1 MSPNNMSPNNMSPNN
16 MSPNN
21 MSPNNMSPNNM
32 SSSLN
37 TSSEKSI
44 RKNIDTVKS
53 MTSTPKP
60 EVSIPPSTPKPEVS
74 IPPSTLKPEVSIPP
88 STLKPEVSIPP
99 STPSTPSTLKPEVSI
114 PPSTP
119 KPEVSI
125 PPSVKNSN
133 LPPSG
138 KKSDPTHQ
146 STNVETKTVDVSSQ
160 KKTTNTTTS
169 KLLVNKLDPNAIL
182 PERKSDGAAGYDICC
197 LDKRVV
203 IPPNSRKLISTGLSF
218 TVPEGTYGQL
228 APRSG
233 MSTMGVNVG
242 AGVID
247 RDYTGEVKVLLFNHT
262 PEKVYINEKDR
273 IAQLIIKKIELP
285 DVEEVDSLESTNRGN
300 KGFGST
306 G

>member
-1 MSPNNMSPNNMSPNN
+1 M
-16 MSPNN
+16 
-21 MSPNNMSPNNM
+21 
-32 SSSLN
+32 
-37 TSSEKSI
+37 
-44 RKNIDTVKS
+44 V
-53 MTSTPKP
+53 
-60 EVSIPPSTPKPEVS
+60 
-74 IPPSTLKPEVSIPP
+74 
-88 STLKPEVSIPP
+88 
-99 STPSTPSTLKPEVSI
+99 
-114 PPSTP
+114 
-119 KPEVSI
+119 
-125 PPSVKNSN
+125 
-133 LPPSG
+133 
-138 KKSDPTHQ
+138 
-146 STNVETKTVDVSSQ
+146 KTVDVSSQ

-197 LDKRVV
+197 LEKRVV

-233 MSTMGVNVG
+233 LSTMGVNVG
-242 AGVID
+242 AGIID

-285 DVEEVDSLESTNRGN
+285 DVKEVDSLESTNRGN

>member
-1 MSPNNMSPNNMSPNN
+1 MFIVNKTNNMSPNNMSPNN

-53 MTSTPKP
+53 MT
-60 EVSIPPSTPKPEVS
+60 
-74 IPPSTLKPEVSIPP
+74 
-88 STLKPEVSIPP
+88 
-99 STPSTPSTLKPEVSI
+99 
-114 PPSTP
+114 STP

>member
-1 MSPNNMSPNNMSPNN
+1 MFIVNKT
-16 MSPNN
+16 
-21 MSPNNMSPNNM
+21 NNM
-32 SSSLN
+32 SS
-37 TSSEKSI
+37 SSEKSI
-44 RKNIDTVKS
+44 RKNVDKV
-53 MTSTPKP
+53 TPTP
-60 EVSIPPSTPKPEVS
+60 EVSPTPEV
-74 IPPSTLKPEVSIPP
+74 V
-88 STLKPEVSIPP
+88 
-99 STPSTPSTLKPEVSI
+99 
-114 PPSTP
+114 
-119 KPEVSI
+119 I

-138 KKSDPTHQ
+138 KKSDQTHK
-146 STNVETKTVDVSSQ
+146 SVNVETKMVDVSSQ
-160 KKTTNTTTS
+160 KTPINTISS

-197 LDKRVV
+197 LEKRVV

-233 MSTMGVNVG
+233 LSTMGVNIG
-242 AGVID
+242 AGIID

-262 PEKVYINEKDR
+262 LEKVYINEKDR

-285 DVEEVDSLESTNRGN
+285 VVEEVDSLESTNRGN

-306 G
+306 GKN